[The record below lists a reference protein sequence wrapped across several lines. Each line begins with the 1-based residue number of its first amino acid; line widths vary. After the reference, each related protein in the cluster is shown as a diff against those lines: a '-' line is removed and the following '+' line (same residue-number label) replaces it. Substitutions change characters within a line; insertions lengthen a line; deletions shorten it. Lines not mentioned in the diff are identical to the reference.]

1 MASLFNQFWIKPL
14 LGALGI
20 LALLLT
26 LPSLFGVKAVYL
38 WTDRLIFVLVVG
50 VMLLMAYIRTREH
63 LRQPWLQVFRQRRA
77 MVALV
82 VLCSFVIVGLLD
94 SVHFRKP
101 LSATEPEAEL
111 YYSVEVFSLLDRL
124 LINLR
129 SQEEKSYSAP
139 FATHL
144 YAKESVTLPTGQQ
157 VRAYPRLKYGGAH
170 LDNPENQRGRD
181 ILLKTTIGILLG
193 LVLSLLLSSGLV
205 LWLSVRSKKSFLI
218 IAQQVQRGETDV
230 PWRSILLT
238 MTLIIVFVATALV
251 LSGSYHV
258 FGTDKVGKD
267 VLYLA
272 VKSIRTG
279 LVIGT
284 LTTLVMLP
292 FAILLGIMAGYF
304 RGWVDDVIQYLYTTL
319 SSIPGVL
326 LIAAAILSIQV
337 YIANHPEL
345 FETAIDRADLR
356 LLALCVILGITS
368 WTGLCRLLRGE
379 TLKLR
384 EMDYIQAATAFG
396 VDDFTILARHVLP
409 NVLHIVLIIVVLDFS
424 GLVLA
429 EAVLSYVGVGVDPS
443 TVSWGNMI
451 NGARLELAR
460 EPVVWWSLIAAFCF
474 MFSLVLAANLFADA
488 VRDAFDPRIREQGA

>member
-94 SVHFRKP
+94 SIHFRKP
-101 LSATEPEAEL
+101 LSSTEPEAEL

-205 LWLSVRSKKSFLI
+205 LWLSVRRKKSFLI

-238 MTLIIVFVATALV
+238 MTLIIVFVTTALV

-292 FAILLGIMAGYF
+292 FAIVLGIMAGYF

-396 VDDFTILARHVLP
+396 VDDFTTLARHVLP

-443 TVSWGNMI
+443 TISWGNMI

-474 MFSLVLAANLFADA
+474 MFTLVLAANLFADA

>member
-1 MASLFNQFWIKPL
+1 MGSLFRQFWFKPL
-14 LGALGI
+14 LASVG
-20 LALLLT
+20 LLLLLVL
-26 LPSLFGVKAVYL
+26 LPPLFGVKPVYL

-50 VMLLMAYIRTREH
+50 VMFLSGYIRTREH

-77 MVALV
+77 MIALV
-82 VLCSFVIVGLLD
+82 VLCSFIIVGLLD
-94 SVHFRKP
+94 SIHYRKP
-101 LSATEPEAEL
+101 LSSLEPDAQIH
-111 YYSVEVFSLLDRL
+111 YSVEVFSLLDRL
-124 LINLR
+124 LIHL
-129 SQEEKSYSAP
+129 QEHEEKSYSAP

-144 YAKESVTLPTGQQ
+144 YAKESVTLETGQQ
-157 VRAYPRLKYGGAH
+157 LRVYPRLQFGGAH
-170 LDNPENQRGRD
+170 LENPDAQRGLD
-181 ILLKTTIGILLG
+181 ILLKTVIGIVVG
-193 LVLSLLLSSGLV
+193 LAIASLVSSSIIF
-205 LWLSVRSKKSFLI
+205 WLARRRRTAFMNMVHKVRY
-218 IAQQVQRGETDV
+218 GESEI
-230 PWRSILLT
+230 PWRVILLT
-238 MTLIIVFVATALV
+238 MTLIIVFITTIML
-251 LSGSYHV
+251 LSHSYHV
-258 FGTDKVGKD
+258 LGTDKVGKD
-267 VLYLA
+267 VLFLA
-272 VKSIRTG
+272 IKSIRTG

-292 FAILLGIMAGYF
+292 FAIVLGIMAGYF

-396 VDDFTILARHVLP
+396 VGNFTILGRHILP

-460 EPVVWWSLIAAFCF
+460 EPVVWWSLIAAFVF
-474 MFSLVLAANLFADA
+474 MFTLVLAANLFADA

>member
-94 SVHFRKP
+94 SIHFRKP
-101 LSATEPEAEL
+101 LSATEPQAEL

-144 YAKESVTLPTGQQ
+144 YAKESVTLTTGQQ

-170 LDNPENQRGRD
+170 LDNPANQRGRD

-193 LVLSLLLSSGLV
+193 LAISLLLSSV
-205 LWLSVRSKKSFLI
+205 LLAWLAVRRK
-218 IAQQVQRGETDV
+218 IAFMAMAKQVRRGESEI
-230 PWRSILLT
+230 PWRVILLT
-238 MTLIIVFVATALV
+238 VTVIVIFISTALV

-292 FAILLGIMAGYF
+292 FAIVLGIMAGYF
-304 RGWVDDVIQYLYTTL
+304 RGWVDDVIQYMYTTL

-443 TVSWGNMI
+443 TISWGNMI

-474 MFSLVLAANLFADA
+474 MFTLVLAANLFADA